1 MGKFPIFLL
10 SLYYMFHRSE
20 NILDSRGNSVVRHY
34 QIDLAGNW
42 VLVGTITSSFNVG
55 AEAFKNGI
63 EKNKKRK
70 RSDF

>member
-1 MGKFPIFLL
+1 
-10 SLYYMFHRSE
+10 MFHRSE

>member
-1 MGKFPIFLL
+1 MW
-10 SLYYMFHRSE
+10 HRSE
-20 NILDSRGNSVVRHY
+20 TVYDIAGNPIVRHY

-42 VLVGTITSSFNVG
+42 VLVGTITSSPNVG

-70 RSDF
+70 RV

>member
-1 MGKFPIFLL
+1 
-10 SLYYMFHRSE
+10 MFHRSE

-42 VLVGTITSSFNVG
+42 VHVGTITSSPHVG
-55 AEAFKNGI
+55 AEAFKDGI

-70 RSDF
+70 RSE